1 MMYLK
6 IIIKL
11 IRKIS
16 GIVHSQGKKISS
28 NNKKYYKMK
37 QKRIL
42 HYFKNAINLKRKII
56 NGMMDGEIR
65 KKNLKMK

>member
-16 GIVHSQGKKISS
+16 GIVNYQGKKISS

-37 QKRIL
+37 QKRTL
-42 HYFKNAINLKRKII
+42 HYFKNAINLKRKVI